1 MKKKSIFIIITLL
14 LSMILVF
21 SLFQFVI
28 SLSNLILRFSE
39 IEMYVSLNYSQETI
53 ITLFVNCIISMFE
66 HILLILL
73 TTFFILIFILLNKHK
88 TLLEASKYVYFNFE
102 VLKQERIEKRL
113 QKENAKKEK
122 KNNKIQRKIE
132 KLNNMKDDI

>member
-1 MKKKSIFIIITLL
+1 MRKAVKIGIYG
-14 LSMILVF
+14 ILVF
-21 SLFQFVI
+21 VDLLYTGWFLYLLIGICDTIKVI
-28 SLSNLILRFSE
+28 IQTTNAGYIYNFHPSYIP
-39 IEMYVSLNYSQETI
+39 
-53 ITLFVNCIISMFE
+53 
-66 HILLILL
+66 ILLLQFFLCGFGIFL
-73 TTFFILIFILLNKHK
+73 TTFFIVIFTLLNKHK

-132 KLNNMKDDI
+132 KLNNMKDD